1 MDTSTII
8 AIIIFVVLSA
18 IVIGLIFLLSK
29 KKKPA
34 NQFTLM
40 PITPINKD
48 IKVEPLE
55 EKKEEKVPQVE
66 EVKEE
71 IKEVEEVKEQEIVK
85 EEKKEEPQ
93 PSLINIPINNM
104 DDTPIVIEEAKA
116 IVENNTDEMIT
127 IGDSKPLNENVNN
140 EEAVKVE
147 ENIIIEPQVDNNP
160 IIEPQVEE
168 VKTEY
173 VQTEPVV
180 TQTEL
185 IQSEEPKEV
194 IMTNDAF
201 SQTPDD
207 NHDIN
212 TDFKVEDKHEYMG
225 NKTEILDVEE
235 IKRTMASKE

>member
-1 MDTSTII
+1 MDARTLIP
-8 AIIIFVVLSA
+8 IIIFVVLSA
-18 IVIGLIFLLSK
+18 IVIGLIFLLSR

-34 NQFTLM
+34 NQFVLM
-40 PITPINKD
+40 PITPIDKD

-55 EKKEEKVPQVE
+55 KKKEEEKVPTVE

-71 IKEVEEVKEQEIVK
+71 VQEEIKEPVK
-85 EEKKEEPQ
+85 EEIKEEAIEEPKDEVV

-116 IVENNTDEMIT
+116 LNEVNEDEMIKIEGST
-127 IGDSKPLNENVNN
+127 PLNDNKTEEVIKAEENV
-140 EEAVKVE
+140 
-147 ENIIIEPQVDNNP
+147 

-180 TQTEL
+180 AQTEL

-201 SQTPDD
+201 SQLPDD

-212 TDFKVEDKHEYMG
+212 TNFKVEEKRDYVG

-235 IKRTMASKE
+235 IKRAMGNKE